1 MTKESI
7 AESFQSLQD
16 RICQSLE
23 RIDGKSKFQEDLW
36 TRPDGG
42 GGRTRTIGGEGII
55 EKGGV
60 NFSEVYG
67 TVTDLMKKNTEIE
80 GDSFFATG
88 VSIVIHPHSPHIPI
102 IHMNIRYFELN
113 NGRYWFGGGIDLT
126 PHYIV
131 SSQAQKFHAGLKAVC
146 DKYNSEFYTKFK
158 SWADDYF
165 FLPHRNET
173 RGVGGIFFDHLKEDE
188 HNSKEKLLSH
198 IKNGA
203 KKVIVSAPCKN
214 ADKTIV
220 YGVNENILTKDD
232 QIISAASCTT
242 NCLAPV
248 ANVLNERFEIE
259 KGFMTTIHA
268 FTSDQRILDNSHK
281 DPRRARSASQSIVP
295 TSTGASKA
303 IGEII
308 PSLKG
313 KLEGVAMRVPTPNV
327 SLIELVFCTKK
338 EMTKEK
344 INEAFTFA
352 SKKQSKKVLEITTEK
367 LVSVDFNHNSASAII
382 DSSLTNVVG
391 GNMGKISAWY
401 DNEWGFSN
409 RMCDIAE
416 HLHKI
421 S

>member
-1 MTKESI
+1 MTI
-7 AESFQSLQD
+7 NVGINGMG
-16 RICQSLE
+16 RI
-23 RIDGKSKFQEDLW
+23 
-36 TRPDGG
+36 
-42 GGRTRTIGGEGII
+42 GRMVIRAII
-55 EKGGV
+55 ESQ
-60 NFSEVYG
+60 N
-67 TVTDLMKKNTEIE
+67 KNIK
-80 GDSFFATG
+80 
-88 VSIVIHPHSPHIPI
+88 IKHI
-102 IHMNIRYFELN
+102 N
-113 NGRYWFGGGIDLT
+113 NR
-126 PHYIV
+126 
-131 SSQAQKFHAGLKAVC
+131 S
-146 DKYNSEFYTKFK
+146 NSEASCTLIKYDSVHGKFN
-158 SWADDYF
+158 ADLDYDDNHLIINKNKITF
-165 FLPHRNET
+165 SQESKIEDINWNKF
-173 RGVGGIFFDHLKEDE
+173 GVDYVFECTGKF
-188 HNSKEKLLSH
+188 NSKEKLVAH
-198 IKNGA
+198 INNGA

-220 YGVNENILTKDD
+220 FGVNEDQLNKND

-248 ANVLNERFEIE
+248 ANVLHKKFEIE

-308 PSLKG
+308 PSLEG

-338 EMTKEK
+338 EISKDK
-344 INEAFTFA
+344 INNAFTEV
-352 SKKQSKKVLEITTEK
+352 SKNQLKKVLEITSEK
-367 LVSVDFNHNSASAII
+367 LVSIDFNHNSSSAIV

-391 GNMGKISAWY
+391 TNMGKISAWY

-416 HLHKI
+416 YVHNI

>member
-1 MTKESI
+1 MAI
-7 AESFQSLQD
+7 NVGINGMG
-16 RICQSLE
+16 RI
-23 RIDGKSKFQEDLW
+23 
-36 TRPDGG
+36 
-42 GGRTRTIGGEGII
+42 GRMVIRAII
-55 EKGGV
+55 E
-60 NFSEVYG
+60 S
-67 TVTDLMKKNTEIE
+67 KNENIK
-80 GDSFFATG
+80 
-88 VSIVIHPHSPHIPI
+88 IKHI
-102 IHMNIRYFELN
+102 N
-113 NGRYWFGGGIDLT
+113 NR
-126 PHYIV
+126 
-131 SSQAQKFHAGLKAVC
+131 S
-146 DKYNSEFYTKFK
+146 NSEASCGLIKYDSVHGKFN
-158 SWADDYF
+158 ADLDFDESHLIINKDKITFTQESKIEDIKWKKFDVDYVF
-165 FLPHRNET
+165 ECTGKF
-173 RGVGGIFFDHLKEDE
+173 
-188 HNSKEKLLSH
+188 NSKEKLMAH
-198 IKNGA
+198 INNGA

-220 YGVNENILTKDD
+220 FGVNEDVLTKKD

-248 ANVLNERFEIE
+248 ANVLHKSFEIE

-327 SLIELVFCTKK
+327 SLVELVFCTKK
-338 EMTKEK
+338 EIDKDK
-344 INEAFTFA
+344 INEAFKEVSNNQF
-352 SKKQSKKVLEITTEK
+352 KKVIEITSEK
-367 LVSVDFNHNSASAII
+367 LVSIDFNHNSASAIL
-382 DSSLTNVVG
+382 DCSLTSVVG
-391 GNMGKISAWY
+391 KNMGKISAWY

-416 HLHKI
+416 HVHKI

>member
-1 MTKESI
+1 MTIKVGI
-7 AESFQSLQD
+7 NGMG
-16 RICQSLE
+16 RI
-23 RIDGKSKFQEDLW
+23 
-36 TRPDGG
+36 
-42 GGRTRTIGGEGII
+42 GRMLVRSII
-55 EKGGV
+55 E
-60 NFSEVYG
+60 N
-67 TVTDLMKKNTEIE
+67 KNTNIK
-80 GDSFFATG
+80 
-88 VSIVIHPHSPHIPI
+88 IQHI
-102 IHMNIRYFELN
+102 N
-113 NGRYWFGGGIDLT
+113 NR
-126 PHYIV
+126 
-131 SSQAQKFHAGLKAVC
+131 S
-146 DKYNSEFYTKFK
+146 NSETTCTLIKYDSIHGRFDADLDFDENHLIINNEKITFSQESNIEKIDWKKF
-158 SWADDYF
+158 DVDYVF
-165 FLPHRNET
+165 ECTGKF
-173 RGVGGIFFDHLKEDE
+173 
-188 HNSKEKLLSH
+188 NSKEKLLAH

-220 YGVNENILTKDD
+220 FGVNEKDITSKD

-248 ANVLNERFEIE
+248 VHTLNENFEIE

-327 SLIELVFCTKK
+327 SLVELVFCTKK
-338 EMTKEK
+338 NINKEN
-344 INEAFTFA
+344 INQSFELA
-352 SKKQSKKVLEITTEK
+352 SKNNLKNVLEITHEK
-367 LVSVDFNHNSASAII
+367 LVSIDFNHNPASAIV
-382 DSSLTNVVG
+382 DGSLTNVVG
-391 GNMGKISAWY
+391 DNMGKISAWY

-416 HLHKI
+416 FIHQN

>member
-1 MTKESI
+1 MAI
-7 AESFQSLQD
+7 NVGINGMG
-16 RICQSLE
+16 RI
-23 RIDGKSKFQEDLW
+23 
-36 TRPDGG
+36 
-42 GGRTRTIGGEGII
+42 GRMVIRAII
-55 EKGGV
+55 E
-60 NFSEVYG
+60 S
-67 TVTDLMKKNTEIE
+67 KNENIK
-80 GDSFFATG
+80 
-88 VSIVIHPHSPHIPI
+88 IKHI
-102 IHMNIRYFELN
+102 N
-113 NGRYWFGGGIDLT
+113 NR
-126 PHYIV
+126 
-131 SSQAQKFHAGLKAVC
+131 S
-146 DKYNSEFYTKFK
+146 NSEASCGLIKYDSVHGKFN
-158 SWADDYF
+158 ADLDFDESHLIINKDKITFTQESKIEDIKWKKFDVDYVF
-165 FLPHRNET
+165 ECTGKF
-173 RGVGGIFFDHLKEDE
+173 
-188 HNSKEKLLSH
+188 NSKEKLMAH
-198 IKNGA
+198 INNGA

-220 YGVNENILTKDD
+220 FGVNEDVLTKND

-248 ANVLNERFEIE
+248 ANVLHKSFEIE

-327 SLIELVFCTKK
+327 SLVELVFCTKK
-338 EMTKEK
+338 EIDKDK
-344 INEAFTFA
+344 INEAFKEVSNNQF
-352 SKKQSKKVLEITTEK
+352 KKVIEITSEK
-367 LVSVDFNHNSASAII
+367 LVSIDFNHNSASAIL
-382 DSSLTNVVG
+382 DSSLTSVVG
-391 GNMGKISAWY
+391 KNMGKISAWY

-416 HLHKI
+416 HVHKI